1 MIDPIDTVRVEGPEM
16 AKDWKSRRIWQT
28 PVVHLQTLA
37 LQAPSAKEEAAKYVQ
52 FWEIVEPHPT
62 VNVQQTP

>member
-1 MIDPIDTVRVEGPEM
+1 MT
-16 AKDWKSRRIWQT
+16 KDWKSRRIWQT

-37 LQAPSAKEEAAKYVQ
+37 LQAPSAKAEAAKYVQ

-62 VNVQQTP
+62 VNVQHTP